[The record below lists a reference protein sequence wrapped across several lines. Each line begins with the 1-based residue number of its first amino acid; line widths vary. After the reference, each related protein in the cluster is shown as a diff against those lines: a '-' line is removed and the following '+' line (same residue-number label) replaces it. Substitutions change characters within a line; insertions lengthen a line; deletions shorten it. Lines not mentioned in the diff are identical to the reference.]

1 MLRLG
6 FTNLI
11 QRLFKKRPKQKK
23 ERIKNMTPSLTPEY
37 LETLKQEYQYV
48 CTCLNYSSLKF
59 KLLTNQGVNPSVL
72 QQVNNELV
80 VRKTSLEVQ
89 IYAVTD
95 YLNG

>member
-6 FTNLI
+6 FTNLT
-11 QRLFKKRPKQKK
+11 RWFRKKPEQKK
-23 ERIKNMTPSLTPEY
+23 EGIKNMTPSLTPEY

-48 CTCLNYSSLKF
+48 STCVNYATTKF
-59 KLLTNQGVNPSVL
+59 KLLTNQGINPTVL
-72 QQVNNELV
+72 QNVFNELTT
-80 VRKTSLEVQ
+80 RKTSLEVQ